1 MSILVKLSSSLR
13 ASRAGY
19 DPLAGLAAEALPGE
33 TVAGL
38 VRRLGLAAGDIKVI
52 MVNGRKAGPETEL
65 KDGDRV
71 GLFPPVGG
79 G

>member
-1 MSILVKLSSSLR
+1 MIKIQLKMFATIAQYLPQYPDAFAVEEGTDIEMLISKLNIPISEVKL
-13 ASRAGY
+13 
-19 DPLAGLAAEALPGE
+19 
-33 TVAGL
+33 
-38 VRRLGLAAGDIKVI
+38 IF
-52 MVNGRKAGPETEL
+52 VNGRKASFDQLL